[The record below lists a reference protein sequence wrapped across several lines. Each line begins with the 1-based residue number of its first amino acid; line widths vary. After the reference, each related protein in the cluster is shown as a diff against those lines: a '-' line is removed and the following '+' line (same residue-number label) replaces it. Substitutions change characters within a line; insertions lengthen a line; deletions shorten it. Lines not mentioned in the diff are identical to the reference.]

1 MLTVQDQDEATLKLV
16 QEEQAKDEQ
25 LMRIVNY
32 LSSKELPADVVMA
45 KQVVELAKK
54 SYVVVD
60 GVLYYEGADVPGR
73 KILS

>member
-1 MLTVQDQDEATLKLV
+1 
-16 QEEQAKDEQ
+16 
-25 LMRIVNY
+25 
-32 LSSKELPADVVMA
+32 MA